1 MPAHLLP
8 LHEGPAIVLQDGC
21 ELTLGRSNILGLDG
35 VRGVSKVH
43 MTVRSCGDGFEVLDA
58 GSRNGTFVNGE
69 RVEGAAR
76 VLAARDQITIG
87 RSDARI
93 GFVFELG
100 LPGMAVEGDAGLEP
114 VASNT
119 AAVER
124 LRTAEAALAAF
135 KAEFRGTRGREP
147 LHAEMKL
154 ERAYRDYRRLQRT
167 AKRLGTKGG
176 SGVDGGE
183 LGSAPEADIRT
194 TSTIWR

>member
-1 MPAHLLP
+1 MKHMSNIYNGTPTACQMPAHMLP
-8 LHEGPAIVLQDGC
+8 LHGGPLSFYRMC

-100 LPGMAVEGDAGLEP
+100 LPGMQWRVAGLARYP
-114 VASNT
+114 I
-119 AAVER
+119 
-124 LRTAEAALAAF
+124 
-135 KAEFRGTRGREP
+135 
-147 LHAEMKL
+147 
-154 ERAYRDYRRLQRT
+154 RR
-167 AKRLGTKGG
+167 
-176 SGVDGGE
+176 
-183 LGSAPEADIRT
+183 
-194 TSTIWR
+194 